1 MDYNDMMPNPYLQQP
16 TIDGKVVFEKELN
29 LIKDE
34 RYRRFAEYCIDRL
47 PQYFYSIPAS
57 STGKYHPEYSL
68 GQGGLVRH
76 VKAAVRIAADIMS
89 LRQNEYMRKTPGLNT
104 EYEIWDIVIVALL
117 LHDGF
122 KSGFVQEKYTRF
134 DHPTLMAGKIH
145 EWGKD
150 CEYVPEN
157 FIKRV
162 ASAVA
167 SHMGEWNTNPYTDK
181 VLPLPETEIQMF
193 VHMCDYLASRKYLE
207 VNFDKMEG

>member
-1 MDYNDMMPNPYLQQP
+1 MDYNDMMPNPYLLNP
-16 TIDGKVVFEKELN
+16 ATDGKVIFERELN
-29 LIKDE
+29 LIKNQE
-34 RYRRFAEYCIDRL
+34 VRRFAEYCIDRL

-76 VKAAVRIAADIMS
+76 VKAAVKIAEDLMS
-89 LRQNEYMRKTPGLNT
+89 LRQNKDMRETPNAEYQV
-104 EYEIWDIVIVALL
+104 WDIVIVALL

-122 KSGFVQEKYTRF
+122 KSGFVQERYTRF
-134 DHPTLMAGKIH
+134 DHPTLMAGKIY
-145 EWGKD
+145 EWSKD
-150 CEYVPEN
+150 CEYISEN
-157 FIKRV
+157 FVKHV

-181 VLPLPETEIQMF
+181 VLPLPETEIQKF

-207 VNFDKMEG
+207 VNFNKMES

>member
-1 MDYNDMMPNPYLQQP
+1 MDYDSSWNPYLQKP
-16 TIDGKVVFEKELN
+16 AIDGKVVFERELN
-29 LIKDE
+29 LIKNQE
-34 RYRRFAEYCIDRL
+34 VRRFAEYCIDRL

-76 VKAAVRIAADIMS
+76 VKAAVKIAEDLMS
-89 LRQNEYMRKTPGLNT
+89 LRQNKDMRETPDAEYQV
-104 EYEIWDIVIVALL
+104 WDIVIVALL

-122 KSGFVQEKYTRF
+122 KSGFVQERYTRF
-134 DHPTLMAGKIH
+134 DHPTLMAGKIY
-145 EWGKD
+145 EWSKD
-150 CEYVPEN
+150 CEYISEN
-157 FIKRV
+157 FVKHV

-181 VLPLPETEIQMF
+181 VLPLPETEIQKF

-207 VNFDKMEG
+207 VNFNKMES

>member
-1 MDYNDMMPNPYLQQP
+1 MDYDSSWNPYLQNP
-16 TIDGKVVFEKELN
+16 AIDGKVIFERELN
-29 LIKDE
+29 LIKNQE
-34 RYRRFAEYCIDRL
+34 VRRFAEYCIDRL

-76 VKAAVRIAADIMS
+76 VKAAVKIAEDLMS
-89 LRQNEYMRKTPGLNT
+89 LRQNKDMRETPNAEYQV
-104 EYEIWDIVIVALL
+104 WDVVIVALL

-122 KSGFVQEKYTRF
+122 KSGFVQERYTRF
-134 DHPTLMAGKIH
+134 DHPTLMAGKIY
-145 EWGKD
+145 EWSKD
-150 CEYVPEN
+150 CEYISEN
-157 FIKRV
+157 FVKHV

-181 VLPLPETEIQMF
+181 VLPLPETEIQKF

-207 VNFDKMEG
+207 VNFNKMES

>member
-1 MDYNDMMPNPYLQQP
+1 MDYNDMMPNPYLLNP
-16 TIDGKVVFEKELN
+16 ATDGKVIFERELD
-29 LIKDE
+29 LIKNQE
-34 RYRRFAEYCIDRL
+34 VRRFAEYCIDRL

-76 VKAAVRIAADIMS
+76 VKAAVKIAEDLMS
-89 LRQNEYMRKTPGLNT
+89 LRQNKDMRETPNAEYQV
-104 EYEIWDIVIVALL
+104 WDIVIVALL

-122 KSGFVQEKYTRF
+122 KSGFVQERYTRF
-134 DHPTLMAGKIH
+134 DHPTLMAGKIY
-145 EWGKD
+145 EWSKD
-150 CEYVPEN
+150 CEYISEN
-157 FIKRV
+157 FVKHV

-181 VLPLPETEIQMF
+181 VLPLPETEIQKF

-207 VNFDKMEG
+207 VNFNKMES